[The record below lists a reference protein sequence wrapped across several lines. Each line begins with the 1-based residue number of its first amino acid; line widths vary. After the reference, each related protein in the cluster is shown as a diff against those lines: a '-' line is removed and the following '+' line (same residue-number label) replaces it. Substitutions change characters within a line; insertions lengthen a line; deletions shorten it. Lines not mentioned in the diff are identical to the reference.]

1 MAIQIFGTKKSS
13 DTRAAQRFFAERRIA
28 VHFVDL
34 AQRPASPGELRRF
47 VQKFGVE
54 ALIDRDSRRFADLG
68 LRSAV
73 YGEEKWLALLAEEPL
88 MLRQPLVRNGN
99 LLSIGLATD
108 TWKEWTGK

>member
-1 MAIQIFGTKKSS
+1 MPIQIFGTKKSS
-13 DTRAAQRFFAERRIA
+13 ETRAAQRFFAERRIP

-34 AQRPASPGELRRF
+34 AERAASPGELRRF
-47 VQKFGVE
+47 VQTFGVE
-54 ALIDRDSRRFADLG
+54 ALIDRESRRFGDLG

-73 YGEEKWLALLAEEPL
+73 YGEEKWLSLLAEEPL

-99 LLSIGLATD
+99 LLSIGLATA

>member
-1 MAIQIFGTKKSS
+1 MPIQVFGTKKSS
-13 DTRAAQRFFAERRIA
+13 ETRAAQRFFAERRIP

-34 AQRPASPGELRRF
+34 TERAASPGELRRF

-54 ALIDRDSRRFADLG
+54 ALIDRNSKRFGDLG

-99 LLSIGLATD
+99 LLSIGLATA